1 MSSTVIND
9 VQTVAHD
16 NIERTVTGLKDGVS
30 SATAGLEQAQAAM
43 RTGLQKAM
51 RTAED
56 LLSFSQGN
64 VEAMTRSS
72 QIIASG
78 MQDISQSMAA
88 TARASLDETMSA
100 VKALST
106 VKSIKDVM
114 DLQTGLFRAALERAV
129 SQTSQITDN
138 SLKLSEQAF
147 APIGARLSLAA
158 EKFSRPA

>member
-129 SQTSQITDN
+129 SQTSQLTDN

-147 APIGARLSLAA
+147 APISARLSLAA